1 MPVPQDRCPE
11 CGHPLY
17 ESRFDTTFRLTDGTE
32 RICLDLAG
40 GLCQACTQL
49 YVDPDVVDLLDLR
62 RGRCIFAIESDTVL
76 LRRAS
81 RFAD

>member
-1 MPVPQDRCPE
+1 MPVTQDRCPE

-17 ESRFDTTFRLTDGTE
+17 ESRFDTTFRFTDGSE

-49 YVDPDVVDLLDLR
+49 YVDPGVVDLLDLR
-62 RGRCIFAIESDTVL
+62 RGRCVFAIESDTVL
-76 LRRAS
+76 VRRAS
-81 RFAD
+81 PLAD